1 MFACLFGILLH
12 TLLSISEM
20 KTLLH
25 ELEKTYKPFKSP
37 WYEYSFQQY
46 QKKITDKKWIKYFI
60 NCALYEHEW
69 KTEFEFD
76 VSFTTND
83 RSINIK
89 TVSRTSDPEEKWRT
103 YPALQEV
110 EEMFEKMWVAY
121 GKGYYELYL

>member
-1 MFACLFGILLH
+1 
-12 TLLSISEM
+12 M

-25 ELEKTYKPFKSP
+25 EIKETYKPFKSP
-37 WYEYSFQQY
+37 WYQYSFQQY
-46 QKKITDKKWIKYFI
+46 QKKITDEKGIKYYI

-83 RSINIK
+83 RSITIK

-121 GKGYYELYL
+121 WEWYYELYL

>member
-1 MFACLFGILLH
+1 
-12 TLLSISEM
+12 M

-25 ELEKTYKPFKSP
+25 ELEKNYKPFKSP
-37 WYEYSFQQY
+37 RYQYSFQQY
-46 QKKITDKKWIKYFI
+46 QKKFTDEKWIKYFI

-89 TVSRTSDPEEKWRT
+89 TVSRTSDPEEKWRS
-103 YPALQEV
+103 YPTLQEV
-110 EEMFEKMWVAY
+110 EDMFEKMRVAY
-121 GKGYYELYL
+121 WKGYYELYL